1 MKTGS
6 DLLLMLAPP
15 LSLVDKLS
23 AALNLPADI
32 AEWLER
38 WKAIRSDG
46 PAPIDEVTPAVY
58 QEALL
63 VVEERVSK
71 KQKVKAY

>member
-15 LSLVDKLS
+15 LSLVDKLD
-23 AALNLPADI
+23 ATPNLPEPI
-32 AEWLER
+32 RTWLER

-46 PAPIDEVTPAVY
+46 PSEIDTITPEVY

-63 VVEERVSK
+63 IVEEKVSK